1 MGTHESY
8 PKSVLG
14 MTLKDAHLDRRLW
27 RISLGLGIPA
37 CLAALILGG
46 PDSGF
51 GFLAGAALSWINFT
65 WLRQGVDHLL
75 ESTRSCQPAPKRSVR
90 AAIFKYFLRYG
101 LIGLSLYAIVRFGIL
116 EIFGFFSGLLLVVA
130 AVLVECVLQVIKGW
144 TEGPCHGTR

>member
-1 MGTHESY
+1 MGTNEIH
-8 PKSVLG
+8 PKSRPSAALR
-14 MTLKDAHLDRRLW
+14 DSQLDRRLW

-75 ESTRSCQPAPKRSVR
+75 ESSRSSQPAPKRSVR

-116 EIFGFFSGLLLVVA
+116 EVFGFFSGLLLVVA
-130 AVLVECVLQVIKGW
+130 AVLVECVLQVIRGW
-144 TEGPCHGTR
+144 TEGSCHGTR